1 MPAAVDVLPAARDR
15 AFASHLAY
23 ETLRWRGTLDHLL
36 RTHCRR
42 PLDDVEPAVL
52 RILRLGAL
60 QLWRSDVPAH
70 AAVQTS
76 AELAR
81 EAVPRRRGDGAAG
94 FVNGILRSLA
104 RQLDG
109 DGPDWPDEP
118 VARTALTTGHP
129 RWVVEDLGTRLGHE
143 RAAQVLAA
151 DSEPAG
157 VTLRARDD
165 RDTLLAELRAAGV
178 EAAPGAHAPEAI
190 AVTGVDPRTIPAVR
204 EGRARPQDEASM
216 LVAHA
221 AGARPGD
228 RVLDLCAGPGGKS
241 THLATLVGPEGHVTA
256 VELHP
261 HRARR
266 VTDAAR
272 TMDLDVEVVVGDAL
286 DPPLD
291 PERRFD
297 VVLLDAPCSG
307 LGVGRRRPEIRWRRT
322 QEEVDELADLQQRL
336 LAAAARWLA
345 PGGRLVYAVCTWT
358 AAETDAVVDAATPT
372 GMECTERRQLLPD
385 RDGTDG
391 MYIAVFTKSGSSTT
405 QDGVPAADGELEPL
419 W

>member
-1 MPAAVDVLPAARDR
+1 MTELAEVRDR

-23 ETLRWRGTLDHLL
+23 ETLRWQGTLDHLL
-36 RTHCRR
+36 RAHSRR
-42 PLDDVEPAVL
+42 PLDDIEPALL

-94 FVNGILRSLA
+94 FVNGILRSLG
-104 RQLDG
+104 RQLAD
-109 DGPDWPDEP
+109 DGPQWPDDP
-118 VARTALTTGHP
+118 VAHVAMTTGHP
-129 RWVVEDLGTRLGHE
+129 RWVVEDLAERLGHE
-143 RAAQVLAA
+143 RVAAVLAA
-151 DSEPAG
+151 DSDPAG
-157 VTLRARDD
+157 VTLRARDA
-165 RDTLLAELRAAGV
+165 RDELLAELQAAGV
-178 EAAPGAHAPEAI
+178 EARPGANAPEAI
-190 AVTGVDPRTIPAVR
+190 EVEGVDPRTLSAVR

-221 AGARPGD
+221 TGAGPGD
-228 RVLDLCAGPGGKS
+228 RVLDLCAGPGGKT
-241 THLATLVGPEGHVTA
+241 THLATLVGPTGGVTA
-256 VELHP
+256 LELHP

-266 VTDAAR
+266 VREAAA
-272 TMDLDVEVVVGDAL
+272 TMGVDVEVVVGDAL
-286 DPPLD
+286 DAPLD
-291 PERRFD
+291 ADRRFD

-322 QEEVDELADLQQRL
+322 PDEVDELADLQRRL
-336 LAAAARWLA
+336 LHAAARWLA

-358 AAETDAVVDAATPT
+358 AAETDRVVDDATPD
-372 GMECTERRQLLPD
+372 GLVCVERRQLLPD
-385 RDGTDG
+385 VDGTDG
-391 MYIAVFTKSGSSTT
+391 MYIAAFTHGGQPATHVTPASADV
-405 QDGVPAADGELEPL
+405 QDEPL